1 MQNIFGSIIQFLVKC
16 FTFVHD
22 DVIASVITNK
32 NLSYGLAIIVFTLI
46 IRTLLLPLSMKAM
59 KSQLKMADIQP
70 EVKKIQLKYKKD
82 PAKLNEETMK
92 MYKEKGVSPLGGC
105 LPMLI
110 QMPVLMSL
118 YYVFR
123 DPVFKGI
130 GFLWINDLSKTDMTD
145 PKRFFILA
153 ILSGATTY
161 ISSTLLAAKG
171 DNAQAKQAST
181 MNLVMG
187 VFLTV
192 MSASM
197 NASLVIYW
205 ILNNLYQI
213 GQTVVIKRSHKKSIE
228 EA

>member
-22 DVIASVITNK
+22 DFIASVITNK
-32 NLSYGLAIIVFTLI
+32 NISYGLAIIVFTLI

-59 KSQLKMADIQP
+59 NSQLKMADIQP
-70 EVKKIQLKYKKD
+70 EVKKIQVKYKKD

-130 GFLWINDLSKTDMTD
+130 GFE
-145 PKRFFILA
+145 F
-153 ILSGATTY
+153 
-161 ISSTLLAAKG
+161 
-171 DNAQAKQAST
+171 
-181 MNLVMG
+181 V
-187 VFLTV
+187 
-192 MSASM
+192 
-197 NASLVIYW
+197 
-205 ILNNLYQI
+205 
-213 GQTVVIKRSHKKSIE
+213 
-228 EA
+228 